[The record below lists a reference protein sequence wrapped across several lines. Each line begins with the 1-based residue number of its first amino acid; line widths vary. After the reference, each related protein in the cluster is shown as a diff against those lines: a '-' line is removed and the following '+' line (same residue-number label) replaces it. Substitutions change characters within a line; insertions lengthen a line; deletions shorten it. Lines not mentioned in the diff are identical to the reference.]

1 MRITAII
8 PAAGCGRRM
17 KSGEDKP
24 FIKVCG
30 REIICYSLTAMER
43 IPAISE
49 VIIVAKKKNIPR
61 VQAIA
66 DREGFKKVKNIV
78 SGGRLRCESV
88 LNGLKASDEYSDYI
102 LIHDCARPLVEKDII
117 ENTIK
122 SALKNNSAIAAVK
135 VKPTIK
141 QVFSNKGFI
150 RNTLIRELLWEAQT
164 PQVFKAGVIK
174 EAYSKAGK
182 AMINFTDDS
191 GLVENAGHKVKIV
204 ESSYRNIK
212 ITTREDLII
221 AEALLKGSIKL
232 RKNEL

>member
-30 REIICYSLTAMER
+30 REIVCYSLMAMER
-43 IPAISE
+43 ISAISE
-49 VIIVAKKKNIPR
+49 VVVVAGKKNIKR
-61 VQAIA
+61 IKAIV

-78 SGGRLRCESV
+78 SGGSLRCESV
-88 LNGLKASDEYSDYI
+88 LKGLDVSDKYSDYI
-102 LIHDCARPLVEKDII
+102 LIHDCARPLVEKNII

-122 SALKNNSAIAAVK
+122 SALKNNCAIAAVK

-141 QVFSNKGFI
+141 QVFPGGEFI
-150 RNTLIRELLWEAQT
+150 KNTLRRELLWEAQT
-164 PQVFKAGVIK
+164 PQVFKADIIK
-174 EAYSKAGK
+174 GAYSKAGK
-182 AMINFTDDS
+182 AMSNFTDDS
-191 GLVENAGHKVKIV
+191 GLVENAGYKVKIV

-221 AEALLKGSIKL
+221 AEALLKRSAH
-232 RKNEL
+232 N